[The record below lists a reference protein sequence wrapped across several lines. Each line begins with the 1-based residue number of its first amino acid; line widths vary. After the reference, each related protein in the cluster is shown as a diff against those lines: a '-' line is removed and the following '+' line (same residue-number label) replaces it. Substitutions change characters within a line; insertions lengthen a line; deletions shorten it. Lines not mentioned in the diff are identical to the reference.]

1 MFEELFHVWRTCM
14 WEFCISH
21 YSEGDGRGI
30 GSREEIYVPVNIF
43 QCIARI
49 MMSRKFQGIF
59 QSYGVQSIKVGEAF
73 FILYVATVYIKPFS
87 EKANPR
93 H

>member
-1 MFEELFHVWRTCM
+1 
-14 WEFCISH
+14 
-21 YSEGDGRGI
+21 
-30 GSREEIYVPVNIF
+30 
-43 QCIARI
+43 
-49 MMSRKFQGIF
+49 MSRKFQGIF